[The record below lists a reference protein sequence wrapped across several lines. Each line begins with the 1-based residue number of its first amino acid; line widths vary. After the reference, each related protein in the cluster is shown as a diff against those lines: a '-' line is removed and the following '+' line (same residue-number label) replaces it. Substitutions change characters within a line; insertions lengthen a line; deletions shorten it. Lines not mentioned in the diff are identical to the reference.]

1 MEHSH
6 KIRLMQAPIVTFSY
20 GHRRC
25 SYILPLVN
33 SDRVFMELGIPTQFA
48 EVLFDISSIEIVDP
62 EKIVCNKLEIVTEA
76 DVIDAVIYKVK
87 LPGYV
92 SLDSILRCIS
102 CLRESHYFISKIG
115 DPVTIRGPY
124 EAHVYTQRLLDDN
137 VFSTARLFYI
147 LTISGSEDSPIIYA
161 RLGVSDV
168 VQKFSVLSV
177 YPGGIDK
184 STVIKC
190 ARVVQF
196 YNPKNLIVLDH
207 GQEDTETDVGEYTL
221 EIKFRSLW
229 WFIDMLLISI
239 SIDAEVKPGRQ
250 KSANK

>member
-1 MEHSH
+1 
-6 KIRLMQAPIVTFSY
+6 MQAPIVTFSY
-20 GHRRC
+20 GRRKC

-48 EVLFDISSIEIVDP
+48 EVLFDVSSIEIVDP

-76 DVIDAVIYKVK
+76 DVIDAVIYKAK

-92 SLDSILRCIS
+92 CLDSILSCIS

-115 DPVTIRGPY
+115 DPVAISGPY
-124 EAHVYTQRLLDDN
+124 EAHIYTQRLLDDS

-147 LTISGSEDSPIIYA
+147 LTISGSENSPIISA
-161 RLGVSDV
+161 RLDMSDV
-168 VQKFSVLSV
+168 VHKYSVLSV

-190 ARVVQF
+190 AGVVQF
-196 YNPKNLIVLDH
+196 YNPKNLVVLDC
-207 GQEDTETDVGEYTL
+207 GSEDDPSDGGEYTL
-221 EIKFRSLW
+221 EMKFRSLG
-229 WFIDMLLISI
+229 WFIDMLFISI